1 MQQITRTFFSKIYK
15 YIDLAAIFVIFLST
29 SLRLFYA
36 LTRDLFPSGPDGP
49 WYIQVMSDFAKYGA
63 FSTKI
68 SFLPF
73 YPSGYPFV
81 FSIFPRVSDSSW
93 IVFAQATQILLLG
106 FAITIWHYWISS
118 IFNKTVGLISVLM
131 VSLSTS
137 WIVFPGEAMYESF
150 LIPLLM
156 LYYSFIY
163 IKLKKSEIKYHSYI
177 FVGLAAGFIL
187 SVHPRTLPLLL
198 LPVVLVA
205 GRKLNFVNSLYSVF
219 SFLIFPLFFAYRN
232 YLGTG
237 KFTLFSASYSSYN
250 YGHQAPL
257 HGSSVYDLITN
268 AISHP
273 VLFIHDTI
281 INSLYFFSPFS
292 GPLRRGFWFHNI
304 SIYTF
309 LERAGYRDIAI
320 GISFIFSFIAFILL
334 IIGLRV
340 LYRNSRE
347 LFIFFFGGVF
357 IIYLTDALIYGE
369 NRHRLVAY
377 IFTLPVYANL
387 FWFKINERYF
397 AKT

>member
-1 MQQITRTFFSKIYK
+1 MRRLTKVFYSNVNNHM
-15 YIDLAAIFVIFLST
+15 DLVAISLIFLST

-49 WYIQVMSDFAKYGA
+49 WYMQVMSDFAKYGA
-63 FSTKI
+63 FSTRI
-68 SFLPF
+68 SHLPF

-81 FSIFPRVSDSSW
+81 FSIFPRISDSNW
-93 IVFAQATQILLLG
+93 NAFAQSTQILLLG
-106 FAITIWHYWISS
+106 IAITVWYYWISS
-118 IFNKTVGLISVLM
+118 IFNKPVGLISVLM

-163 IKLKKSEIKYHSYI
+163 FKLKKGDLKYHFYI
-177 FVGLAAGFIL
+177 LVGLSAGFIL
-187 SVHPRTLPLLL
+187 SVHPRTLPLLI
-198 LPVVLVA
+198 LPVALA
-205 GRKLNFVNSLYSVF
+205 TYKKLNFINLMYTVS
-219 SFLIFPLFFAYRN
+219 SFLIFPLFFASRN
-232 YLGTG
+232 YIGTG
-237 KFTLFSASYSSYN
+237 KFTLFSASFSSYN
-250 YGHQAPL
+250 YGHQVPL
-257 HGSSVYDLITN
+257 HGNSVYELLAN
-268 AISHP
+268 AISQP
-273 VLFIHDTI
+273 FIFIHDTI
-281 INSLYFFSPFS
+281 INSLHFFSPFS
-292 GPLRRGFWFHNI
+292 GPLVRGLWFHNI

-320 GISFIFSFIAFILL
+320 GISFIVSFAAFILL

-347 LFIFFFGGVF
+347 VFIFFFGGIF
-357 IIYLTDALIYGE
+357 LLYLTDALIYGE

-387 FWFKINERYF
+387 FWLKLNKRYF
-397 AKT
+397 TKT